1 MEFKRINTDRRSFM
15 NLLMIGDPDLKCI
28 NKYID
33 EGTLIAMYEGGKCI
47 GVIHYKNVYNKV
59 VEIMNIGI
67 LKSYI
72 NKGYGSKLLRYTIE
86 NIKSEGNL
94 KIMLGTCD
102 SSAKNVAFYKRHG
115 FRILEVWHD
124 YFIEN
129 YDEEIYEDN
138 MQCRD
143 MIRMEFFF

>member
-1 MEFKRINTDRRSFM
+1 
-15 NLLMIGDPDLKCI
+15 MIGDPDLKCI
-28 NKYID
+28 NRYID
-33 EGTLIAMYEGGKCI
+33 DGTLIAMYEGGKCI
-47 GVIHYKNVYNKV
+47 GVIHYKNVYNRV
-59 VEIMNIGI
+59 VEIMNIGV

-94 KIMLGTCD
+94 KIMFGTCD

-129 YDEEIYEDN
+129 YDEEIYKDN